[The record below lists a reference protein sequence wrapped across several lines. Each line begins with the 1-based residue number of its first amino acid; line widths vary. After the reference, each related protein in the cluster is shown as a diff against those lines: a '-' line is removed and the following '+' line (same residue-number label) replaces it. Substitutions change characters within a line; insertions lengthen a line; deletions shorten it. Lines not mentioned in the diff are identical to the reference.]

1 MLGAQGALS
10 CQYKAQWA
18 CDGGRGVIAV
28 EQSLRGWVPGGPTG
42 EGVPDT
48 GDSMCKGMEA

>member
-1 MLGAQGALS
+1 MLGAQAALS

-18 CDGGRGVIAV
+18 RDGGRGVIAV

-42 EGVPDT
+42 EGVPDS